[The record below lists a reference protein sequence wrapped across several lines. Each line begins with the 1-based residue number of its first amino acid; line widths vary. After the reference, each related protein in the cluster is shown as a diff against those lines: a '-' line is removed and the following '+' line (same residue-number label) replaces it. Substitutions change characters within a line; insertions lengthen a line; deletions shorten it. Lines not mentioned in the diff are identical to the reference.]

1 MGYWENLILVVSS
14 IMASM
19 VPVLY
24 RFDDSLLG
32 IFQFFTITI
41 FTALA
46 FPYSIIQTSIFGQ
59 RRSLRRKTQLT
70 KEFFKEQK
78 EIWKDELSNF
88 PNNQDLLEK
97 FDDEKYI
104 PDLFD
109 RGSFNLVI
117 LRSCNFMEKIIDS
130 SIEGILSQNSE
141 IEALFK
147 KEKDKQ
153 KSYPV
158 KLKNLDLEKS
168 FTPKC
173 KDTITSEILWH
184 SLRNDIAH
192 RNRRP
197 SFKETFATM
206 CYLVTFIQEIP
217 NILQEW
223 RKKNFLIK

>member
-104 PDLFD
+104 PDLFN
-109 RGSFNLVI
+109 SFHINLFSRFYT
-117 LRSCNFMEKIIDS
+117 L
-130 SIEGILSQNSE
+130 
-141 IEALFK
+141 
-147 KEKDKQ
+147 
-153 KSYPV
+153 
-158 KLKNLDLEKS
+158 
-168 FTPKC
+168 
-173 KDTITSEILWH
+173 
-184 SLRNDIAH
+184 
-192 RNRRP
+192 
-197 SFKETFATM
+197 
-206 CYLVTFIQEIP
+206 
-217 NILQEW
+217 
-223 RKKNFLIK
+223 